1 MKAKLCLWLGAALV
15 IMFAGTV
22 SAAPPAHYTDRQ
34 DGKSFYVY
42 SVRYTSDGYMQRS
55 LSANQV
61 FDRQGNYQYSYATV
75 EESGYSYT
83 TSESFYRSVSCNVER
98 DALTLNGNATIVSL
112 SFYVSADDMSA
123 CSAWAYGV
131 DPFVEL
137 AVNVSL
143 GAPFQTGDETRSG
156 KSTSPVGS
164 YRQQC
169 RSVWG
174 NDYQQVAASINDQS
188 WLPMEGDSYSYLNAT
203 SSVCN
208 SNQVTQQ

>member
-61 FDRQGNYQYSYATV
+61 FDRQGNYQYSYSTV

-98 DALTLNGNATIVSL
+98 DALKLNGNAAIVSL

-123 CSAWAYGV
+123 CTTWAYGV
-131 DPFVEL
+131 NPFTEL
-137 AVNVSL
+137 AVNASF
-143 GAPFQTGDETRSG
+143 GAPLQTGTEMRSG
-156 KSTSPVGS
+156 RYTSPSGS
-164 YRQQC
+164 YMQQC
-169 RSVWG
+169 QTTWG
-174 NDYQQVAASINDQS
+174 YEYQEVAASFNDQS
-188 WLPMEGDSYSYLNAT
+188 WLPIEGESYSYLNAT

-208 SNQVTQQ
+208 SNQVTKQ